1 MTPKPYERFLSLA
14 FCWGEIL
21 LELDDEYRIAFAGG
35 LTEALFGK
43 APEALRG
50 CDILEQFAS
59 STRTLLRA
67 ALVRA
72 RLGGRIQDLYVAF
85 SRHDRHE
92 QICQIAGYHT
102 RNDVG
107 DGRFF
112 LAVKLMP
119 NAYFDQAV
127 GGADGFADAES
138 FCDMANEALS
148 RRREARLTLISI
160 PDLQTLFGELSRGE
174 QRSIR
179 LAIGSFLGAHTLD
192 DARPGTMGLG
202 KYGFIHDDG
211 ADVDAIRDELAALLG
226 TVARGQS
233 LDVRAATIAGHERIH
248 PDDLAKGI
256 VFAINQFKESAAEG
270 LTLSALNAN
279 FAGFAEEAVKTVT
292 LFRDTIGRSNF
303 SIVFQPIVSL
313 EDGGIHHYE
322 VLSRF
327 SGRFGESPYR
337 YICFAEE
344 TGLIADFDFSVVQK
358 TVAWLETHG
367 RNTGHRF
374 AVNMS
379 GQSLVNPAYRQRM
392 DELLRQKP
400 WLKDRLM
407 VELTESSRVEDLHA
421 ADLYIQHLRG
431 RGVPVC
437 LDDFGA
443 GAASFNYLSAMAVDV
458 VKLDGTAIDNTIGSL
473 RGRAFMKAMG
483 SFCRALGVQ
492 TIGEMIDTPDKVAFL
507 KDCDI
512 DFAQGFLF
520 GKALPNPA
528 AAAAFAPA

>member
-1 MTPKPYERFLSLA
+1 MSSRQHERFLSLA

-21 LELDDEYRIAFAGG
+21 LELDDDFRIVFAGG

-43 APEALRG
+43 APAELGGRDFLAQVG
-50 CDILEQFAS
+50 PT
-59 STRTLLRA
+59 TRTLLRT
-67 ALVRA
+67 ALTRA
-72 RLGGRIQDLYVAF
+72 RLGGRIQDLYVTLP
-85 SRHDRHE
+85 RHDRHE
-92 QICQIAGYHT
+92 QICQVAGYHSSDD
-102 RNDVG
+102 RG
-107 DGRFF
+107 ESRFF

-127 GGADGFADAES
+127 GYADGFADAES

-148 RRREARLTLISI
+148 RRSDAKLTLISI
-160 PDLQTLFGELSRGE
+160 PDLQSLFGELSRGE

-179 LAIGSFLGAHTLD
+179 LAISSYLSAHTLD
-192 DARPGTMGLG
+192 HESAGTMGLG
-202 KYGFIHDDG
+202 KYGLIHG
-211 ADVDAIRDELAALLG
+211 ENVDVNAIRDELAGLLA
-226 TVARGQS
+226 TIARGQAV
-233 LDVRAATIAGHERIH
+233 DVRAATIDGQEQVD

-292 LFRDTIGRSNF
+292 LFRDTVGRSNF

-313 EDGGIHHYE
+313 ADGTIHHYE

-327 SGRFGESPYR
+327 NGRFGESPYR

-344 TGLIADFDFSVVQK
+344 TGLIADFDFTVIQK
-358 TVAWLETHG
+358 TVAWLERNG
-367 RNTGHRF
+367 RNSDHRF

-379 GQSLVNPAYRQRM
+379 GQSLVNPAYRQRV
-392 DELLRQKP
+392 DELLQQKP

-443 GAASFNYLSAMAVDV
+443 GAASFNYLGAMAVDV
-458 VKLDGTAIDNTIGSL
+458 VKLDGATIDNTIGSL

-492 TIGEMIDTPDKVAFL
+492 TIGEMIDTPEKVAFL
-507 KDCDI
+507 RECDI

-520 GKALPNPA
+520 GKGETDPIDTV
-528 AAAAFAPA
+528 FEV

>member
-1 MTPKPYERFLSLA
+1 MSLSQHERFLSLA
-14 FCWGEIL
+14 FCWGELL
-21 LELDDEYRIAFAGG
+21 LELDEEFRIVFAGG

-43 APEALRG
+43 PPEELRG
-50 CDILEQFAS
+50 LDLLAQVGS
-59 STRTLLRA
+59 TTRTLLRT
-67 ALVRA
+67 ALTRA
-72 RLGGRIQDLYVAF
+72 RLGGRIQDLYVALP
-85 SRHDRHE
+85 RHDRHE
-92 QICQIAGYHT
+92 QICQIAGYHSA
-102 RNDVG
+102 DDDG
-107 DGRFF
+107 AGRFF

-127 GGADGFADAES
+127 GSADGFADAES

-148 RRREARLTLISI
+148 RRRDAKLTLISI

-179 LAIGSFLGAHTLD
+179 LAIGSFLRAHALD
-192 DARPGTMGLG
+192 RDETGTMGLG
-202 KYGFIHDDG
+202 KYGFVHDDG
-211 ADVDAIRDELAALLG
+211 VDVDSIRGELSDLLA
-226 TVARGQS
+226 TVTRGRS
-233 LDVRAATIAGHERIH
+233 VDVRAATITGQEQVD

-292 LFRDTIGRSNF
+292 LFRNTVERSNF

-313 EDGGIHHYE
+313 ADGSIHHYE

-327 SGRFGESPYR
+327 RGRFGESPYR

-344 TGLIADFDFSVVQK
+344 TGLIAEFDFTVIKK
-358 TVAWLETHG
+358 TVAWLEAHG
-367 RNTGHRF
+367 RRTRHRF

-379 GQSLVNPAYRQRM
+379 GQSLANPAYRQRV
-392 DELLRQKP
+392 DELLQRKA
-400 WLKDRLM
+400 WLKDQLM
-407 VELTESSRVEDLHA
+407 IELTESARVEDLHA

-443 GAASFNYLSAMAVDV
+443 GASSFNYLGAMAVDV
-458 VKLDGTAIDNTIGSL
+458 VKLDGAAIDNTIGSV

-492 TIGEMIDTPDKVAFL
+492 TIGEMVDTREKVAFL
-507 KDCDI
+507 RECDI
-512 DFAQGFLF
+512 DFGQGYLF
-520 GKALPNPA
+520 GKGEPEPA
-528 AAAAFAPA
+528 GSVWFDL